1 MQRDAQKV
9 EKHARWDESET
20 PSPADV
26 HRQLLQLQLAVLL
39 LLLLL
44 LSDMAR
50 GRVSFERQEGRE
62 GIRYPTRRRS
72 GRTQEQSELT
82 LGQSESG
89 KWCGLETP

>member
-1 MQRDAQKV
+1 MQRRRSKKQYWMDG
-9 EKHARWDESET
+9 WSET

-26 HRQLLQLQLAVLL
+26 HRQLQLQLEVP

>member
-26 HRQLLQLQLAVLL
+26 HRQLQLQLEV
-39 LLLLL
+39 LLL